1 VHLELKDKSLDYAQL
16 AAIFEQWCND
26 GVFEN
31 DAEPCFYLIKQDFTV
46 DGKKYSRRGLMGQLK
61 LTGSHKVHAHEK
73 THSGPKEDR
82 KQMLRHMKAN
92 ISPNFIIYRNAND
105 EPCAILLKKYA
116 AVKPCAQVFD
126 ENEKVDYTVWRVS
139 DKADIA
145 MVEKFFE
152 KQDLMIADGH
162 HRTEVAT
169 KYFLEDKPTDE
180 RYNAMMSYLSPID
193 ENLLVFPTHRVLK
206 RPVDVADLLQKC
218 GQYFTAEKKASVIAL
233 ADDVASKKVFA
244 FGFAQGGEYY
254 AMTLKDP
261 KTLDQFFVTNEE
273 QMYKCI
279 DSFLLHNFVFAK
291 VLGIT
296 TKEGDLDYTIRP
308 VEAEQLAK
316 ESNGSVFLMKS
327 TSVEEVMRVAV
338 SGFCM
343 PQKTTYFFPKIM
355 SGLTLRRHE
364 LQK

>member
-1 VHLELKDKSLDYAQL
+1 VHLELKDTSLDYAQL
-16 AAIFEQWCND
+16 AGIFQKWCAE

-31 DAEPCFYLIKQDFTV
+31 DVDPCLYLIKQDFEV
-46 DGKKYSRRGLMGQLK
+46 EGKKYSRRGMMGQLK
-61 LTGSHKVHAHEK
+61 LTGDHKVHAHEK

-92 ISPNFIIYRNAND
+92 ISPNFIIYRNTKD
-105 EPCAILLKKYA
+105 EPCAVLLKKYESQ
-116 AVKPCAQVFD
+116 KPCAKVFD
-126 ENEKVDYTVWRVS
+126 DNEKVDYTIWRIA

-169 KYFLEDKPTDE
+169 KYFLEDMPNDPT
-180 RYNAMMSYLSPID
+180 YNYMMSYLSPID
-193 ENLLVFPTHRVLK
+193 ENLLVFPTHRVLT
-206 RPVDVADLLQKC
+206 RSVDVADLMKKC
-218 GQYFTAEKKASVIAL
+218 GQYFSIEKKADVRAL

-244 FGFAQGGEYY
+244 FGFAQAGEYLSC
-254 AMTLKDP
+254 TLKDP
-261 KTLDQFFVTNEE
+261 KTLDAFFVTAEE
-273 QMYKCI
+273 QMYKGI
-279 DSFLLHNFVFAK
+279 DSFLLHNFLFAK

-296 TKEGDLDYTIRP
+296 TKEGDLKYTIRP

-316 ESNGSVFLMKS
+316 ESSGCVFLMKS

-343 PQKTTYFFPKIM
+343 PQKTTYFFPKVL
-355 SGLTLRRHE
+355 SGLTLRKHE